1 MSFNNPLV
9 SQLTPARFDPK
20 ATEFDK
26 IQIPLF
32 DLFRANMEHGGGM
45 VISGRT
51 FRDCIIEGPAVAL
64 VLPGTRFERCNFG
77 SPGDISEILFR
88 PVSPSKAIGSIPLEN
103 CVFEGCRFVA
113 CGFTGHQN
121 FIDLMI
127 RELGGQTG
135 ATGNA

>member
-9 SQLTPARFDPK
+9 SQVAPARFDPL
-20 ATEFDK
+20 APVFDK
-26 IQIPLF
+26 VQIALF

-45 VISGRT
+45 LLSGRT
-51 FRDCIIEGPAVAL
+51 FRDCIIEGPAVIL

-77 SPGDISEILFR
+77 AQGDIRELLLK
-88 PVSPSKAIGSIPLEN
+88 PVSENKAIGSIALEG

-121 FIDLMI
+121 FLDMMI
-127 RELGGQTG
+127 NELGGPTRPMG
-135 ATGNA
+135 TA